1 MSDREELAKGV
12 DAVVIALGDI
22 SKRLKE
28 APVELEKKHVCPACG
43 AEHQSNTT
51 KVMHIASKHPEW
63 VVIRNPSEQMAVEVV
78 GELEPLKR
86 PVPVLPVKK
95 HVERDWSKVALGV
108 VVVGVVLIVAAAFLL

>member
-1 MSDREELAKGV
+1 
-12 DAVVIALGDI
+12 
-22 SKRLKE
+22 
-28 APVELEKKHVCPACG
+28 VELEKKHVCPACG

-63 VVIRNPSEQMAVEVV
+63 IVIRKPGVV
-78 GELEPLKR
+78 SPPLLELEREVEAALAR